1 MFDIKILITYIVVNE
16 MEKMGRKERCPQ
28 CGSKKF
34 SMNAN
39 QKKCKICKFIWT
51 GKIGGK
57 TTKKDKVRF

>member
-1 MFDIKILITYIVVNE
+1 MK
-16 MEKMGRKERCPQ
+16 KMGRKERCPQ

-34 SMNAN
+34 TITDN
-39 QKKCKICKFIWT
+39 QKKCKTCKFTWT